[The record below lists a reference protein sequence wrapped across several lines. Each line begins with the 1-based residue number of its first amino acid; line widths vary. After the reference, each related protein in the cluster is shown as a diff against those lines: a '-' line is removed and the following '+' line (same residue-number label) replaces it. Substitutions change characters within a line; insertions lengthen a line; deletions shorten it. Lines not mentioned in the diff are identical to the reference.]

1 MNKIAPYTAVL
12 TAIIAIIIIVL
23 EKGYVIGVP
32 VIIFF
37 ISLAI
42 SLSSSTS
49 FKGLSL
55 TVCANVVGAYG

>member
-12 TAIIAIIIIVL
+12 RAIIAVIMIVL
-23 EKGYVIGVP
+23 EKGYVIGIL

-37 ISLAI
+37 ISLTI
-42 SLSSSTS
+42 SLRSSTS

-55 TVCANVVGAYG
+55 TVCANAVGAYG